1 MEQARID
8 KLIGFMAIMQV
19 PFMHDPDA
27 LGYIMEVKEALKELA
42 AMKTPR
48 LLTLEEIR
56 ALPLGAVIWL
66 EYKAVDEDGV
76 LRGRGAMRRREPN
89 GNRYHHAG
97 SGRMRRHGALLVGPA
112 HGRTAEG
119 GGVGMKYACLA
130 AQRPSTLS
138 ALPPAGR
145 IALMR
150 GCAPQRAERGSA
162 G

>member
-42 AMKTPR
+42 ATKTPR

-66 EYKAVDEDGV
+66 EYKAVDENGDIDISLHPTMRSVCCGDAVLCDGESQTEIDTIT
-76 LRGRGAMRRREPN
+76 LDPDECGGMERYWSARPTDEQREAVAW
-89 GNRYHHAG
+89 G
-97 SGRMRRHGALLVGPA
+97 
-112 HGRTAEG
+112 
-119 GGVGMKYACLA
+119 
-130 AQRPSTLS
+130 
-138 ALPPAGR
+138 
-145 IALMR
+145 
-150 GCAPQRAERGSA
+150 
-162 G
+162 

>member
-42 AMKTPR
+42 ATKTPR

-66 EYKAVDEDGV
+66 EYKAVDENGDIDISLQPVMRSVCFGDAVLCDGESQTEIDTIT
-76 LRGRGAMRRREPN
+76 LDPDECGGME
-89 GNRYHHAG
+89 RYWSA
-97 SGRMRRHGALLVGPA
+97 RP
-112 HGRTAEG
+112 TDE
-119 GGVGMKYACLA
+119 
-130 AQRPSTLS
+130 QRK
-138 ALPPAGR
+138 AVAW
-145 IALMR
+145 
-150 GCAPQRAERGSA
+150 E
-162 G
+162 